1 MQHAGTSRIGK
12 AFGPVMLVWFL
23 FLGATGA
30 MNIFSMPQVLRA
42 FNPAHAVELLV
53 SPYNKLGFMI
63 LGSVFLAATGAEAL
77 YSDMGHV
84 GRESIYI
91 SWPLVKICLILNYL
105 GQGAWLLSSRGDAAL
120 ASLESLNPFFL
131 MLPGAL
137 RPVAVILSALAAVIA
152 SQALITGSFS
162 LVSEAT
168 RLNLMPHL
176 RIHYP
181 SDTKGQLYIPLVN
194 NIMWVGCI
202 FIVLLFQNSER
213 MESAYGLAITV
224 TMLMTTTLLTSYIA
238 GILKHKLGAC
248 VFALLFGAIELCFF
262 ASCLTMFFDGG
273 YVMIFL
279 ASLLFGLMYVW
290 RRGTAIERTQTIL
303 LPVSKYIDQLNRLRN
318 DETYPVLADNLVFLT
333 NSPDP
338 LTLDRDVLYSIL
350 DKHPKRAKAYW
361 FINVHVTDEPYTH
374 EYSVETFGTDFLFR
388 VRLDLGFKVNQ
399 RVNAYLRQIVGDL
412 MASGELP
419 PQHHT
424 YSIYETRGNVG
435 DFRFC
440 MLRKMLAPETD
451 INRNDHRVMAI
462 KYAVRRAA
470 GSVIQWYGLDT
481 SSVIVE
487 QAPLV
492 IPSAHEN
499 EKRIQRA
506 K

>member
-1 MQHAGTSRIGK
+1 MK
-12 AFGPVMLVWFL
+12 A
-23 FLGATGA
+23 A
-30 MNIFSMPQVLRA
+30 
-42 FNPAHAVELLV
+42 
-53 SPYNKLGFMI
+53 
-63 LGSVFLAATGAEAL
+63 
-77 YSDMGHV
+77 
-84 GRESIYI
+84 
-91 SWPLVKICLILNYL
+91 LILNYL
-105 GQGAWLLSSRGDAAL
+105 GQGAWLLANNSNPQML
-120 ASLESLNPFFL
+120 AMDIVNPFYM
-131 MLPGAL
+131 MLPEPL
-137 RPVAVILSALAAVIA
+137 RPFAIVLSAVAAIIA

-279 ASLLFGLMYVW
+279 AALLFGLMYVW

-374 EYSVETFGTDFLFR
+374 EYSVETFGTDYVFR
-388 VRLDLGFKVNQ
+388 VHLFLGYKVNQ
-399 RVNAYLRQIVGDL
+399 RVNAYLRQVVSDL
-412 MASGELP
+412 SASGELP
-419 PQHHT
+419 DQTHE
-424 YSIYETRGNVG
+424 YSVYKKPSPIGS
-435 DFRFC
+435 FQFI
-440 MLRKMLAPETD
+440 MLRKLLAPESDVDSTE
-451 INRNDHRVMAI
+451 RTAI
-462 KYAVRRAA
+462 VLKYLIRRAA
-470 GSVIQWYGLDT
+470 GNPARWYGLENSNVT
-481 SSVIVE
+481 FEYVPLFTKFKSVDKMQRI
-487 QAPLV
+487 APDER
-492 IPSAHEN
+492 P
-499 EKRIQRA
+499 
-506 K
+506 